1 MVFVFV
7 FVIFFCGTIKQY
19 SNKCLQ
25 EQHHRMTSSAKQPQQ
40 QFTLKSKQQFKL
52 KKKQNYHI
60 QSIFKK
66 PIYQRKGPQILSH
79 ARNQSL

>member
-1 MVFVFV
+1 
-7 FVIFFCGTIKQY
+7 
-19 SNKCLQ
+19 
-25 EQHHRMTSSAKQPQQ
+25 MTSSAKQPPQ

-52 KKKQNYHI
+52 YKKKQNYHI

>member
-1 MVFVFV
+1 MPAGATAHDDKFSKTTAA
-7 FVIFFCGTIKQY
+7 TIYFK
-19 SNKCLQ
+19 
-25 EQHHRMTSSAKQPQQ
+25 EQATNRA
-40 QFTLKSKQQFKL
+40 

-66 PIYQRKGPQILSH
+66 PIYQHKGPQILSH